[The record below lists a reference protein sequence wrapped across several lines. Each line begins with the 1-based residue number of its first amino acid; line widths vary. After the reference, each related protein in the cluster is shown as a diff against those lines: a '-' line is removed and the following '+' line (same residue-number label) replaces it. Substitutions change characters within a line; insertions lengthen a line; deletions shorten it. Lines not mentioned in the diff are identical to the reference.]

1 MIPPDPG
8 PGRMLTDL
16 EARAYAHLAPVLHA
30 NAPDGLLIPDELARV
45 LLDALDDLNARR
57 TPSLTAAVRAAG
69 AAADRV
75 RTEEDAEPLTI
86 AERAR
91 ALGRRL
97 DFNLVAGSN
106 LEVAELA
113 RAYVE
118 LERLAPFEPPPEL
131 ELEED
136 TRDVVVDA
144 AAAVR
149 DVIVEHDV
157 YADNFTGR
165 LAPLGNALNAL
176 GEALDVHES
185 A

>member
-1 MIPPDPG
+1 MSSPDPG
-8 PGRMLTDL
+8 PGPMLTDQ
-16 EARAYAHLAPVLHA
+16 EARAYAHLAA
-30 NAPDGLLIPDELARV
+30 IADADAPLALVPELARV
-45 LLDALDDLNARR
+45 LLHALDDLNARR
-57 TPSLTAAVRAAG
+57 GPGSLAAVRAAG